1 MGPRYQCDQYI
12 QMKIERV
19 KDIIEKKR
27 KICDVADFFSV
38 SRQIV
43 SRWVALYRVHGE
55 K

>member
-19 KDIIEKKR
+19 KDIIAKR
-27 KICDVADFFSV
+27 RKLSDVADLFDV
-38 SRQIV
+38 SRQMV
-43 SRWVALYRVHGE
+43 SRWVAIYKVHGE